1 MYREPTRGHQWRAY
15 PRSLPPSTTPVVVDW
30 LSTLIKRGW
39 GLPPRQR
46 LCVVAIALAVVT
58 ILATTFLV
66 QLIIV
71 AVVASFL
78 ALRELIITTSIVPWQ
93 QRIRFCDESKDLL
106 DRVILIEDLRKK
118 GWNGRP
124 PLSDKKV
131 HRLAA
136 RVEDLRSDHYATVG
150 TLRRFADE
158 VKEATRV
165 SLS

>member
-30 LSTLIKRGW
+30 LSTLITRGW

-46 LCVVAIALAVVT
+46 LCVVAIALGVVS

-106 DRVILIEDLRKK
+106 DRAILIEELRKK
-118 GWNGRP
+118 GWDGMDGLPYRIKRSTVSQSGLKTCGATSTP
-124 PLSDKKV
+124 PSAPSDG
-131 HRLAA
+131 
-136 RVEDLRSDHYATVG
+136 SP
-150 TLRRFADE
+150 
-158 VKEATRV
+158 TR
-165 SLS
+165 